1 MTASAPR
8 AATRWS
14 VWPATLETMPPRR
27 FIAWAVLLALA
38 ASLFFFSPKLQLWT
52 FRYEGTFETTRART
66 FLQQCEAPLRRD
78 IEPAM
83 QWRLLPPLLCHALGL
98 RGRTALV
105 MPWIGVV
112 ALLATCAHCLRR
124 EGLTAT
130 QTLLGTVVVA
140 TTSATIV
147 PLGWFGI
154 NDAWAWL
161 GLVVVGFG
169 RGHVSLALACL
180 LCPWIDERFIIGL
193 PLACAV
199 RHARS
204 ASGERFT
211 VFASWRETLQAGLWL
226 LPYIVTRLTA
236 RRFGLHDDS
245 ESFIRQHLRSCL
257 VWLPWAPLG
266 WWMACRA
273 GWALVAMAAW
283 HAGRRALM
291 GAIHFG
297 VLIVATSVVMIALA
311 ADISRSAALVL
322 PAMLL
327 GVVALVRLQPPTHAT
342 RSLAWIAGLNLVIP
356 AAHVVY
362 TKIDLISPLPI
373 ELARLLRKIYF
384 PSF

>member
-1 MTASAPR
+1 MNGPTPR
-8 AATRWS
+8 AASRWS
-14 VWPATLETMPPRR
+14 AWQAALESMPPRR
-27 FIAWAVLLALA
+27 LIAWAVLLALG
-38 ASLFFFSPKLQLWT
+38 ASVFFFSPKLQLWT

-83 QWRLLPPLLCHALGL
+83 QWRLLPPVVCHALGL
-98 RGRTALV
+98 RGRAALV
-105 MPWIGVV
+105 VPWIGVL

-124 EGLTAT
+124 EGLSAT
-130 QTLLGTVVVA
+130 QSLLGTVVVA
-140 TTSATIV
+140 TTSAAIV

-169 RGHVSLALACL
+169 RGQVSLALACL
-180 LCPWIDERFIIGL
+180 LCPWVDERFIIGL

-199 RHARS
+199 RHVRTATG
-204 ASGERFT
+204 ASFT
-211 VFASWRETLQAGLWL
+211 VFAGWRETLQAGLWL
-226 LPYIVTRLTA
+226 LPYVVTRLTA
-236 RRFGLHDDS
+236 RRFGMHDDS
-245 ESFIRQHLRSCL
+245 ESFLRQHLRGCL

-266 WWMACRA
+266 WWMAFRA
-273 GWALVAMAAW
+273 GWALIGMAAW
-283 HAGRRALM
+283 HAGRREVA

-297 VLIVATSVVMIALA
+297 VLILVTAVAMIALA
-311 ADISRSAALVL
+311 ADLSRSAALVL

-327 GVVALVRLQPPTHAT
+327 GFVALVRLQPVHAT
-342 RSLAWIAGLNLVIP
+342 RSLAWIAALNLVIP

-362 TKIDLISPLPI
+362 TKIDVISPLPI